1 MAFKNEIFKAQN
13 ILKQAIPEWQIKR
26 SVGKRYAPPWSAL
39 SVGIQMRLPRDEG
52 IVNVDIPS
60 LTLYVFKSCY
70 LSREHPDTAKNL

>member
-1 MAFKNEIFKAQN
+1 MADKKVGWKEICA
-13 ILKQAIPEWQIKR
+13 AVER
-26 SVGKRYAPPWSAL
+26 SL

>member
-1 MAFKNEIFKAQN
+1 MADKKVGWKEISTAV
-13 ILKQAIPEWQIKR
+13 ER
-26 SVGKRYAPPWSAL
+26 SL

-70 LSREHPDTAKNL
+70 LSREHPDTAKNLWKKDEA

>member
-1 MAFKNEIFKAQN
+1 MADKKVGWKEISTAV
-13 ILKQAIPEWQIKR
+13 ER
-26 SVGKRYAPPWSAL
+26 SL